1 MAASTSASD
10 LSFDFAFDTDSEEEF
25 GGFDSFDVEI
35 AEKLVQDRRR
45 AFDRESDDDFSI
57 SDLDISNSESGD
69 SSSDDETMPVA
80 PHECDW
86 TDNLT
91 DYPDI
96 PFINQASVG
105 VDNAED
111 CCKMSAEQLF
121 GIFFTDYLFRLI
133 VGETNR
139 YAGQCRQHEPKKGRK
154 HSEWYE
160 VTVPELKTWL
170 GLLLTMGLVQKKGRL
185 GEYWLTHNLTQT
197 PGFSVTM
204 PRNRF
209 LQILRYLHFVNN
221 EDSSINKENKFIE
234 LMTKLEE
241 ENTLSCGTVN
251 QNRSGLPKDAKK
263 TCAVVKSLKRG
274 DSLKRMKGR
283 MLAVTWRDT
292 QIVNVLCNVPG
303 YLGDGAVRRRDRK
316 GAQIIIN
323 RPSAIELYNTFMG
336 GVDLSNQRVSSY
348 RRHMKSL
355 TWYLQVFF
363 HIVQLSGVQAYL
375 LHKEMNPEKS
385 NNQFGFFLELID
397 GLVAGR
403 SFIRKHHPSSSRPA
417 TDIRL
422 NRELEHSLIK
432 HETQSKC
439 AVHTRRV
446 DTLYACG
453 VCKSLSA
460 VSLRPKPE
468 GCHVI
473 QQNDTSYGIPNTMI
487 DGFKNVKNDL
497 TQDHPL
503 EYSEKQWKENQSSI
517 DFRMLRN
524 TQGLHAPLR
533 LRMERFAAR
542 QVERLPCLHSSNLMM
557 DTLTG
562 KLDTIEFDD
571 ILNNPMDSEVMGQPH
586 AMVERKLGLL

>member
-10 LSFDFAFDTDSEEEF
+10 LSFDFAFNTDSEEEF
-25 GGFDSFDVEI
+25 GGFDSLDVKI
-35 AEKLVQDRRR
+35 AEKLVQDRRQV
-45 AFDRESDDDFSI
+45 FDRESDDDFSI

-69 SSSDDETMPVA
+69 SSSDNETMPVA

-96 PFINQASVG
+96 PFINEASVG

-111 CCKMSAEQLF
+111 CRKMSAEQLF
-121 GIFFTDYLFRLI
+121 GIFFADYLFRLI

-170 GLLLTMGLVQKKGRL
+170 GLLLTMGLIQKKGRL
-185 GEYWLTHNLTQT
+185 GEYWSTHNLTQT
-197 PGFSVTM
+197 PGFGVTM
-204 PRNRF
+204 PRNQF
-209 LQILRYLHFVNN
+209 LQILRCLHFVNN
-221 EDSSINKENKFIE
+221 EDSSINKENKLWKVQNILDYTNKRFRAAYHPRRELSIDETMLKFKGRLGIKQYIKSKPVKWVIKLFTIVESHTGYVLNLLPYVGKRVKTAVSKTTQIVLDVGKHYLNKGHRFFTDNYYTSIE

-241 ENTLSCGTVN
+241 QNTLSCGTVN

-292 QIVNVLCNVPG
+292 RIVNVLCNVPG

-323 RPSAIELYNTFMG
+323 RPSAIELYNSFME
-336 GVDLSNQRVSSY
+336 GVDLSNQWVSSY

-375 LHKEMNPEKS
+375 LHEAMNPGKS
-385 NNQFGFFLELID
+385 NNQFW
-397 GLVAGR
+397 V
-403 SFIRKHHPSSSRPA
+403 
-417 TDIRL
+417 
-422 NRELEHSLIK
+422 
-432 HETQSKC
+432 
-439 AVHTRRV
+439 
-446 DTLYACG
+446 
-453 VCKSLSA
+453 
-460 VSLRPKPE
+460 
-468 GCHVI
+468 
-473 QQNDTSYGIPNTMI
+473 
-487 DGFKNVKNDL
+487 
-497 TQDHPL
+497 
-503 EYSEKQWKENQSSI
+503 
-517 DFRMLRN
+517 
-524 TQGLHAPLR
+524 
-533 LRMERFAAR
+533 
-542 QVERLPCLHSSNLMM
+542 LP
-557 DTLTG
+557 
-562 KLDTIEFDD
+562 
-571 ILNNPMDSEVMGQPH
+571 
-586 AMVERKLGLL
+586 

>member
-1 MAASTSASD
+1 
-10 LSFDFAFDTDSEEEF
+10 
-25 GGFDSFDVEI
+25 
-35 AEKLVQDRRR
+35 
-45 AFDRESDDDFSI
+45 
-57 SDLDISNSESGD
+57 
-69 SSSDDETMPVA
+69 
-80 PHECDW
+80 
-86 TDNLT
+86 
-91 DYPDI
+91 
-96 PFINQASVG
+96 
-105 VDNAED
+105 
-111 CCKMSAEQLF
+111 MSAEQLF

-209 LQILRYLHFVNN
+209 LQILRYLHFINN
-221 EDSSINKENKFIE
+221 EDSSINKENKLWKVQNILDYINKRFRAAYHPRRELSIDETIIE

-316 GAQIIIN
+316 
-323 RPSAIELYNTFMG
+323 
-336 GVDLSNQRVSSY
+336 
-348 RRHMKSL
+348 
-355 TWYLQVFF
+355 
-363 HIVQLSGVQAYL
+363 VQLSGVQAYL
-375 LHKEMNPEKS
+375 LHKEMNPGKS

-403 SFIRKHHPSSSRPA
+403 SFIRKHHASSSRPA

-439 AVHTRRV
+439 AVHTRV

-453 VCKSLSA
+453 VCKVRMCPVPCFHRYHYMSDYTYDDQQKASSA
-460 VSLRPKPE
+460 PARKRKHCSVS
-468 GCHVI
+468 
-473 QQNDTSYGIPNTMI
+473 S
-487 DGFKNVKNDL
+487 
-497 TQDHPL
+497 
-503 EYSEKQWKENQSSI
+503 
-517 DFRMLRN
+517 
-524 TQGLHAPLR
+524 
-533 LRMERFAAR
+533 
-542 QVERLPCLHSSNLMM
+542 
-557 DTLTG
+557 
-562 KLDTIEFDD
+562 
-571 ILNNPMDSEVMGQPH
+571 
-586 AMVERKLGLL
+586 

>member
-1 MAASTSASD
+1 MAASTSTSD
-10 LSFDFAFDTDSEEEF
+10 LSFDFAFNTDSEEEF

-111 CCKMSAEQLF
+111 CRKMSAEQLF
-121 GIFFTDYLFRLI
+121 GIFFTDYLVRLI

-139 YAGQCRQHEPKKGRK
+139 YAGQCRQHEPKKGIK

-185 GEYWLTHNLTQT
+185 GEYWSTHNLTQT

-221 EDSSINKENKFIE
+221 EDSSINKENKLWKVQNILDYINKRFRAAYHPRRELSIDETMLKFKGRLGIKQYIKSKPVKWGIKLFTIVESHTGYVLNLLRKRVKTVVSKTTQIVLDVGKHYLNKGHRFFTDNYYTSIE

-292 QIVNVLCNVPG
+292 RIVNVLCNVPG

-375 LHKEMNPEKS
+375 LHKEMNPGKS

-397 GLVAGR
+397 GLVAGC
-403 SFIRKHHPSSSRPA
+403 SFIRKHHASSSRPA

-432 HETQSKC
+432 HETQ
-439 AVHTRRV
+439 
-446 DTLYACG
+446 L
-453 VCKSLSA
+453 VCCSHKKS
-460 VSLRPKPE
+460 
-468 GCHVI
+468 GHFIC
-473 QQNDTSYGIPNTMI
+473 M
-487 DGFKNVKNDL
+487 
-497 TQDHPL
+497 
-503 EYSEKQWKENQSSI
+503 W
-517 DFRMLRN
+517 
-524 TQGLHAPLR
+524 
-533 LRMERFAAR
+533 
-542 QVERLPCLHSSNLMM
+542 CL
-557 DTLTG
+557 
-562 KLDTIEFDD
+562 
-571 ILNNPMDSEVMGQPH
+571 
-586 AMVERKLGLL
+586 